1 MKPPIARLLCLLLLP
16 PLSGCGSVTLAGAA
30 GFDAGTF
37 GVPRVKTGVGSHIEA
52 IRYVRDGHSDVGL
65 GAAFEL
71 AGHATGN
78 DADPLFFTTL
88 EFRYRRAFGVTIA
101 PNQPYWEIG
110 SGVGIP
116 WSAGIRGA
124 AVPLQAEIGLERR
137 VGSVRA
143 SVAARERF
151 VGLIGGGLP
160 AWDLLNSLQ
169 VVFSVRFGTPDSTN
183 TRGQR

>member
-110 SGVGIP
+110 TGVGIP
-116 WSAGIRGA
+116 WRGHPRCSSSSAGRDRPRAASWLGA
-124 AVPLQAEIGLERR
+124 CVGGRARAVCRPHRR
-137 VGSVRA
+137 RVASVGSVEL
-143 SVAARERF
+143 VATCF
-151 VGLIGGGLP
+151 
-160 AWDLLNSLQ
+160 
-169 VVFSVRFGTPDSTN
+169 
-183 TRGQR
+183 QRPLRNA